1 MPCVREV
8 REKGKDFTLLLLVPT
23 SGTRSRE
30 VGREG
35 GHRVLRTVCLILEE
49 SFSLSWLD

>member
-35 GHRVLRTVCLILEE
+35 KVVTGYLGLCV
-49 SFSLSWLD
+49 